1 MQVNEKHKFHTTF
14 HPGSIKQLC
23 RVSGLKKNPV
33 YIGWKGMIKPSVVC
47 QAAVT
52 LRAAVL
58 VPKAAWQHGSSRDEE
73 VFQVKSLLSPARC

>member
-23 RVSGLKKNPV
+23 RVSGLKKPV
-33 YIGWKGMIKPSVVC
+33 YIGWEGMIKPRVVC

-52 LRAAVL
+52 LRVVVL
-58 VPKAAWQHGSSRDEE
+58 VRDAIR
-73 VFQVKSLLSPARC
+73 QRQR